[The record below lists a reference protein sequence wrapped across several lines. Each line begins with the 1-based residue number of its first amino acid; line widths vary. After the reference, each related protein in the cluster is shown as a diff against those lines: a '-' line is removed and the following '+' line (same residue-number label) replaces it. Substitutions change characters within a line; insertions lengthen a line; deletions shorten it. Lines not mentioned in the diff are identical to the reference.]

1 MNLEQQRP
9 KNGKSTTPIL
19 TPSAES
25 AGLESQGRYQERE
38 LRLIAAFRLRDAAN
52 RIATLVGMSESREL
66 RAELLALYDRLMGEE
81 RELLVRSMEM
91 APIKMPVSGPKA
103 SKRTA

>member
-1 MNLEQQRP
+1 MNLEQTRV
-9 KNGKSTTPIL
+9 KNGKSTPPAL
-19 TPSAES
+19 TPTGEGT
-25 AGLESQGRYQERE
+25 GLEPQGRYQERE
-38 LRLIAAFRLRDAAN
+38 LRLIAAFRVRDAAN

-91 APIKMPVSGPKA
+91 VPLKLPSSGPKA